1 MCIICNVGTHEYN
14 YRKRQ
19 LLRYVHNIKHKWKH
33 EKLEPPV
40 HRDDEED
47 EEDEEDNQDREN
59 ALVKTPEENSE
70 ENSEENKSTLLD
82 SNVLLED
89 QTQLETIEKPNHSQT
104 WTEWALSLFWKS
116 LGY

>member
-1 MCIICNVGTHEYN
+1 MYYIGTHEYN

-19 LLRYVHNIKHKWKH
+19 ILRYVHNIKHKWKH

-40 HRDDEED
+40 HRDEEED
-47 EEDEEDNQDREN
+47 EDDNQDQGIVEKPFE
-59 ALVKTPEENSE
+59 KTPEENSGE
-70 ENSEENKSTLLD
+70 DIDENKSTMLN

-89 QTQLETIEKPNHSQT
+89 QTQLETNEKPNPSQT